1 MARSSALSRNWPK
14 LLRSGKRLILLLLY
28 TKSSRSIE
36 AARRR
41 APKRTFLDKLK
52 YSEIDGDLKITF
64 QSRWYIIRRAPLL
77 EKVQYIYITI
87 FKARL

>member
-1 MARSSALSRNWPK
+1 MSV
-14 LLRSGKRLILLLLY
+14 GHVELY
-28 TKSSRSIE
+28 
-36 AARRR
+36 
-41 APKRTFLDKLK
+41 
-52 YSEIDGDLKITF
+52 YGDLKITF